1 MNRFSGEIHTFCIII
16 SLLPE
21 LETLWKY
28 RCIDDIP
35 IFLIPKTGLWGT
47 VGYLTPIN
55 GAIRNLIWSKRNRLG
70 TAEKCA
76 RLIDSVF

>member
-1 MNRFSGEIHTFCIII
+1 MNRFSDEIHTFCIII

-55 GAIRNLIWSKRNRLG
+55 DKKLDMVE
-70 TAEKCA
+70 AESA
-76 RLIDSVF
+76 RYC